1 MLDTLGRGFK
11 RIGFTLG
18 LAAGILIAIAVVVT
32 VLPRTLIPF
41 YLFAWILVL
50 VALMAKHAEIPQV
63 RRLARRPPY
72 SSVLKVGEM
81 FAVFLF
87 GMIVFRTLLAG
98 QLRPLLLAA
107 AGLVVAFVDL
117 ME

>member
-11 RIGFTLG
+11 RIAMTLG
-18 LAAGILIAIAVVVT
+18 LAAGVLIVIAVVVT
-32 VLPRTLIPF
+32 VMPRTLLPF
-41 YLFAWILVL
+41 YVFSWVLVL

-87 GMIVFRTLLAG
+87 GMVTFRAILAA
-98 QLRPLLLAA
+98 QLRVLLLGVL
-107 AGLVVAFVDL
+107 GLAVAFFDL
-117 ME
+117 MD

>member
-11 RIGFTLG
+11 RIGLTLG
-18 LAAGILIAIAVVVT
+18 LAAGVLIAVTVVVT
-32 VLPRTLIPF
+32 VVPHNLLPF
-41 YLFAWILVL
+41 YILGWIFVL
-50 VALMAKHAEIPQV
+50 LALMAKHAEIPQV

-72 SSVLKVGEM
+72 SSMLKVGEM

-87 GMIVFRTLLAG
+87 GMITLRAFLAG
-98 QLRPLLLAA
+98 QLRVVLLAVV
-107 AGLVVAFVDL
+107 GLAVAFFDL